1 MFLIGDTHTFTIS
14 SPQLSNISLAHP
26 LYLEIIDNLNN
37 VLQYAQLSECGGF
50 LSGSITLPSGSVQ
63 YQLRGQDIEG
73 IQFTHVVPDSY
84 ITFDTPSIQAE
95 LKGKSTT
102 VLNPGET
109 SLARIAISNNKSGP
123 KSLQASVSIIIHPQ
137 VSVNVDTMSFTI
149 EPMHQQEKEL
159 QITFDTLETLTVGQ
173 TLAWSVVIL
182 DTCSNEPLMINF
194 TAIVKP
200 TIPFNVTSTSKS
212 TISFEWLPPV
222 DPTLGNITHYVLTLD
237 YTNGTIATVNVS
249 GDINEYEVN
258 ELSPYQQV
266 YASILAHSDNGE
278 TAEIAPIAVL
288 TDQAGRPYS
297 QFLL

>member
-50 LSGSITLPSGSVQ
+50 LSGSVTLPHGLVQ
-63 YQLRGQDIEG
+63 YQLRGQDITG
-73 IQFTHVVPDSY
+73 TPFTHVVPDSY
-84 ITFDTPSIQAE
+84 VTFDTPSIQVE
-95 LKGKSTT
+95 LKGKSTM

-109 SLARIAISNNKSGP
+109 SLARIAISNIKSGP
-123 KSLQASVSIIIHPQ
+123 KSLQASVSIIIQPQ
-137 VSVNVDTMSFTI
+137 VNVNVDTTSFTI
-149 EPMHQQEKEL
+149 EPMQQEKEL
-159 QITFDTLETLTVGQ
+159 QITFVTSETLTVGQ

-182 DTCSNEPLMINF
+182 DACSNEPLLVNF

-200 TIPFNVTSTSKS
+200 SIPFNVTSTSRS
-212 TISFEWLPPV
+212 MISFEWSPPV

-237 YTNGTIATVNVS
+237 YTNGTVAIVNVS
-249 GDINEYEVN
+249 GDTNQYQVN

-266 YASILAHSDNGE
+266 YASILAHSDNGG
-278 TAEIAPIAVL
+278 TAEIAPIAIL
-288 TDQAGRPYS
+288 TNQAGRPYS
-297 QFLL
+297 